1 MAKKCD
7 RDCFNCKYDDCIV
20 ETVSEDERA
29 MQNYRDNS
37 LIVTGYIPKGHA
49 SGHGNRG
56 RKGGYYDTDHFCK
69 QIQE

>member
-1 MAKKCD
+1 MSAKCN

-37 LIVTGYIPKGHA
+37 LIVTGCIPKGHRDK
-49 SGHGNRG
+49 HRG
-56 RKGGYYDTDHFCK
+56 RKGGRYDTDHFRGV
-69 QIQE
+69 IG